1 MCSSSCNNVVYVTT
15 IFKVDIMI
23 IYVKNEDWNIIFAC
37 NKGRV
42 TYKFSDAMRQNDAN
56 NMTHP
61 PPPTI
66 CVISRFSTKSI
77 VF

>member
-1 MCSSSCNNVVYVTT
+1 MNISNWN
-15 IFKVDIMI
+15 MI
-23 IYVKNEDWNIIFAC
+23 CAC

-42 TYKFSDAMRQNDAN
+42 TYKFSDAMRQNDGN

-66 CVISRFSTKSI
+66 CVISRFSTKSV